1 VDETVATV
9 KKLNEVANRRDQ
21 SLAEMALAWNLRE
34 PEVASVLIG
43 ASRPEQIADNV
54 AALNNLAFSD
64 EELKEIDQILDQQ
77 SSIDWDKR

>member
-1 VDETVATV
+1 MDETVATV